1 MKKDKKQSK
10 SDLKDIVIKAI
21 LIVIIILLL
30 LRNCSIIKKRGV
42 QQPSGNVNIIEITC
56 NNKDTCTSD
65 KNKKTD
71 QKPKDNEIV
80 VSENKKT
87 SRKNNTHN
95 KSSNNMINESS
106 SYKDNYSKPEENK
119 PAEPVLDEDEKILV
133 EDNKIEWSQNSQL
146 AIFTN
151 SYYNFED
158 KIAPESSNTYK
169 FVVKNSTKYNIKY
182 DISFTQTN
190 PYHMNMKYR
199 LKKNNTYIVGNYVP
213 YNELN
218 ITNQLLSAKKEDTF
232 YLDWKWFSSDN
243 DNAAG
248 ENSANYKLSILVK
261 AESTSA

>member
-42 QQPSGNVNIIEITC
+42 QQPNGNVNIIEITC

-65 KNKKTD
+65 KNEKTD
-71 QKPKDNEIV
+71 QKPKENEIV

-87 SRKNNTHN
+87 SKKDKTYNA
-95 KSSNNMINESS
+95 SS
-106 SYKDNYSKPEENK
+106 SSMNKNGAYKESPNNSSEDESILDEEDEVLVKDNK
-119 PAEPVLDEDEKILV
+119 L
-133 EDNKIEWSQNSQL
+133 EWSQNSQL